1 MEGISGMCN
10 AGNSAANGYSPLDFY
25 AGAAYYESTPEITQ
39 NIENYIFVADEA
51 KDFIIQTGTETVIMR
66 NTM

>member
-25 AGAAYYESTPEITQ
+25 AGAVYYESTPEITQ
-39 NIENYIFVADEA
+39 NIANYILLQMTA

>member
-25 AGAAYYESTPEITQ
+25 AGAVYYESTPEITQ
-39 NIENYIFVADEA
+39 NIANYIFVADDGERLYYT
-51 KDFIIQTGTETVIMR
+51 DRYGNR
-66 NTM
+66 HY